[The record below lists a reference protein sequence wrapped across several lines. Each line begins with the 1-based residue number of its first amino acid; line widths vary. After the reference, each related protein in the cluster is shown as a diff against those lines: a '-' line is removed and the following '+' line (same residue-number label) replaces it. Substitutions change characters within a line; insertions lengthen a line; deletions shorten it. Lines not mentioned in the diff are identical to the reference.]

1 MTLRIPRDFTQ
12 LLQFRKMEE
21 LLGDRHR
28 ATLLFIALWTH
39 LGYEVESTGAAGFMA
54 DIDEFIFQRILP
66 GQIDA
71 PMRVLEASGFLK
83 KVPGGWECLLFCHYN
98 AQLDANW
105 IPDETDD
112 AWRKFIDGKTAMA
125 KETPLILESIPNQS
139 WFLEKTGKVED
150 AMMKKAI
157 LLVKMIDGILKVGKR
172 APAEFEP
179 PLIGAA
185 ISVIQEWTDIQISV
199 ILRRAYEVSRRKTL
213 PPGFTRSTMVF
224 LERFEDVVALLLP
237 AEGYIKWS
245 KRVTHRDLTE

>member
-1 MTLRIPRDFTQ
+1 
-12 LLQFRKMEE
+12 MEE

-39 LGYEVESTGAAGFMA
+39 LGYEVESTGAAGFMS
-54 DIDEFIFQRILP
+54 DTDEFVFQRILP

-83 KVPGGWECLLFCHYN
+83 KVPGGWECVIFTHYN

-105 IPDETDD
+105 IPDETDEQ
-112 AWRKFIDGKTAMA
+112 WKKFIDGKNDMA
-125 KETPLILESIPNQS
+125 KDVPLIFESIPTQS
-139 WFLEKTGKVED
+139 WFLEKTGKIEP

-157 LLVKMIDGILKVGKR
+157 LLIKMVDGILKVGKR
-172 APAEFEP
+172 PPAEYEP

-185 ISVIQEWTDIQISV
+185 ISVIQERTDVEISV

-213 PPGFTRSTMVF
+213 PPGFTRSTNVF
-224 LERFEDVVALLLP
+224 LERFDDAVALLLP
-237 AEGYIKWS
+237 ADGYVKWS
-245 KRVTHRDLTE
+245 KKVTHRDLTE